1 MMRRF
6 GVAAVLALLAGT
18 LPAATYT
25 VTNTDDSGAGSLRQ
39 ALTDANG
46 NAGADTIE
54 FNVTGAGCDGSGV
67 CTIAPVLPLPNVT
80 DPVTIDGYT
89 QPGASPNTIA
99 QGATDAVLKIVLSGV
114 NLPFSWGLYAT
125 SDDVTIRGLVV
136 NGFGFGVG
144 SNSSDN
150 VSFRGCFIGVDASG
164 SAAVPNDIGLFAYL
178 GTGIVVGGPA
188 PADRNLISG
197 NISNGAKLER
207 CTDGLVQG
215 NLIGTDASGA
225 ASIGSGSV
233 GLRIGVDS
241 PGTAVRENVVAAAG
255 SYGIHVGQM
264 GSDTV
269 FGMTIQGNWVGTD
282 VTGTAELGN
291 LRDGILVD
299 TNQVTIG
306 GLGAG
311 EGNVIAF
318 NLGAGVLVA
327 YDTPQPRQN
336 PIRGNAIY
344 SNGIGDGAGNFSTLG
359 IDLGDPGTSGQGG
372 PTAND
377 QGDGDAG
384 PNDHQNYP
392 LIASAVTALPTGTPS
407 TTIQGTLDSVPST
420 QFAIDFYADAACLR
434 RPQGF
439 REGQSYIG
447 TDTVTT
453 DGNGHAVINT
463 VLPIALGPGDR
474 VTATATDPS
483 NNTSEFSQRFVLSSN
498 PASGSPAGGIVTTL
512 TGFHFF
518 AGASATVGGLPA
530 SNVDVNGYTSMD
542 VTTPALPPGT
552 VNSITVT
559 NTDGS
564 ASTLT
569 NGWVAD
575 FLDVPGAQQFYFFV
589 TALVRNQITAGVG
602 GGNYGVNAPTLRQ
615 QMAVFLL
622 KGKFGVCYVPPQC
635 TGVFG
640 DVPCPSTFANWIE
653 ALAAEGITGGCGT
666 GIYCPQNPVRRDQMA
681 VFLLKAKHGSAYAP
695 PGCTGTFDDVPC
707 PSGFADWIEQLAAE
721 QITGGCGGN
730 NYCPSSNNTRGQM
743 AVFIV
748 KTFSSSVKSNRG
760 SASGGRLTVKKF
772 GSQ

>member
-1 MMRRF
+1 MRRF
-6 GVAAVLALLAGT
+6 LSLVLVLYAGAAS
-18 LPAATYT
+18 AATFT
-25 VTNTDDSGAGSLRQ
+25 VTNTSNSGAGSLHQ
-39 ALTDANG
+39 AITDADANPG
-46 NAGADTIE
+46 PDTIA
-54 FNVTGAGCDGSGV
+54 FNVSGAGCDGAGV
-67 CTIAPVLPLPNVT
+67 CTITPVVALPNLT

-99 QGATDAVLKIVLSGV
+99 QGAINAVLKIVLSGV

-144 SNSSDN
+144 SSSADN
-150 VSFRGCFIGVDASG
+150 VSFLGCFLGVDAAG
-164 SAAVPNDIGLFAYL
+164 STAVPNDIGLFAYL

-215 NLIGTDASGA
+215 NLIGTDASGVA
-225 ASIGSGSV
+225 PIGSGTV
-233 GLRIGVDS
+233 GLRVGVDS
-241 PGTAVRENVVAAAG
+241 PGTVVRENVVAAAG
-255 SYGIHVGQM
+255 VYGIHVGQM

-282 VTGTAELGN
+282 PTGTAELGN
-291 LRDGILVD
+291 QRDGIWVD

-318 NLGAGVLVA
+318 NRGAGVLIV
-327 YDTPQPRQN
+327 YNTPQPRQN
-336 PIRGNAIY
+336 SIRGNSIY
-344 SNGIGDGAGNFSTLG
+344 SNGAGDGAGNISTLG
-359 IDLGDPGTSGQGG
+359 IDLGDPGTTGQGG
-372 PTAND
+372 PTPND
-377 QGDGDAG
+377 PGDGDDG
-384 PNDHQNYP
+384 PNDHQNFP
-392 LIASAVTALPTGTPS
+392 LIASAVTNGPSGGS
-407 TTIQGTLDSVPST
+407 TTIQGTLDSAPNT
-420 QFAIDFYADAACLR
+420 QYAIDFYADAACLR

-447 TDTVTT
+447 SDTVTT
-453 DGNGHAVINT
+453 DGSGHAIINT

-474 VTATATDPS
+474 VTATATDPL

-498 PASGSPAGGIVTTL
+498 PGSGSPAGGVVTTL
-512 TGFHFF
+512 TGFNFF
-518 AGASATVGGLPA
+518 AGAAVTIGGLPA
-530 SNVDVNGYTSMD
+530 SNVDVNSYTSMD
-542 VTTPALPPGT
+542 VTTPALSPGT

-575 FLDVPGAQQFYFFV
+575 FLDVPGAQQFYSFV
-589 TALVRNQITAGVG
+589 TTLVRNSITVGVG
-602 GGNYGVNAPTLRQ
+602 GGNYGVDAPTLRQ

-622 KGKFGVCYVPPQC
+622 KGKFGLCYVPPQC
-635 TGVFG
+635 TGVFT
-640 DVPCPSTFANWIE
+640 DVPCPSSFADWIE

-666 GIYCPQNPVRRDQMA
+666 GVYCPQSPVRRDQMA
-681 VFLLKAKHGSAYAP
+681 VFLLKAKHGSSYLP
-695 PGCTGTFDDVPC
+695 PTCTGVFDDVTC
-707 PSGFADWIEQLAAE
+707 PSTFANWIEQLAAE

-730 NYCPSSNNTRGQM
+730 NYCPLNNNTRGQM

-748 KTFSSSVKSNRG
+748 KTFN
-760 SASGGRLTVKKF
+760 LE
-772 GSQ
+772 